1 MRDGMNWLSSMFS
14 LRAIIMATGYSVL
27 LLIAYR
33 RAGWR
38 GGLSAAAVA
47 FVLFGAKGLRAL
59 LGFGPQAT
67 PTAYAIVG
75 AVLLGHILLP
85 ALWVHRVNRRKP
97 TEPAWA
103 VLAGI
108 AGYFLAEIVIT
119 GVVLIV
125 LIAQGFGGG

>member
-1 MRDGMNWLSSMFS
+1 MSWLSSVFS
-14 LRAIIMATGYSVL
+14 IRAILMAAGYSVL

-38 GGLSAAAVA
+38 GGVGVAALA
-47 FVLFGAKGLRAL
+47 FVLFGASALRAL
-59 LGFGPQAT
+59 LGIGSLASPS
-67 PTAYAIVG
+67 AYVIVG
-75 AVLLGHILLP
+75 AVLLGHVLLP

-97 TEPAWA
+97 TEPVWP

-119 GVVLIV
+119 GVAMIV
-125 LIAQGFGGG
+125 VIAHGLGGG